1 MLLRLQPYDAKITYR
16 PGIEI
21 KILDYLSRIQL
32 TQGEGI
38 ELDLNIHTVNIF
50 STETNKLTRSC

>member
-21 KILDYLSRIQL
+21 KIPDYLSRVQP
-32 TQGEGI
+32 TQGGEF
-38 ELDLNIHTVNIF
+38 DLNTQ
-50 STETNKLTRSC
+50 